1 MFNIQAQ
8 PAPSFLYFRSPL
20 RNLYASPYFKGNL
33 GVNVARSKNFSV
45 VFAARSATTIPGNG
59 KGEKS
64 PFLDSSQLASGN
76 DEPEEAGKEKDISDH
91 DDEVRMFRVCDKLIE
106 VFMVDVPNPSDWRG
120 LLAFSREWD
129 SIRPHF
135 FKRCQDRADDEVDPA
150 KKHNLFRLSRK
161 LKEVDEDVQRHNEL
175 LAAIMKA
182 PSELS
187 EIVAR
192 RRKDFTEEFCVHLF
206 AVAQS
211 YKDDKAKQNA
221 LEKLGN
227 DCIAAMQAY
236 DNRAEETEAVTAA
249 ELKLQDIMESPSLD
263 AACRK
268 IDNLAQKN
276 QLDSALVLM
285 ITKAWSDAKE
295 TNMTKE
301 EAKDILYHLYKT
313 SMNNL
318 QRSMPMEVRI
328 AKRLL
333 AIHDPKER
341 LCFLNNAF
349 TPSEK
354 LEGFD
359 EDCLYTVVN
368 CRTPEKLHSW
378 MKTVVDAYHHSQEG
392 TLLRE
397 GRDLMNPNTIVKLE
411 ELIKL
416 LQHQF
421 M

>member
-1 MFNIQAQ
+1 MISSPAQA
-8 PAPSFLYFRSPL
+8 ALSFFYFGPSPQ
-20 RNLYASPYFKGNL
+20 NLHVYPHFKGYL
-33 GVNVARSKNFSV
+33 AVNAVRSRKFSMVSVARS
-45 VFAARSATTIPGNG
+45 AATVPGNG
-59 KGEKS
+59 KGEKLRFS
-64 PFLDSSQLASGN
+64 DSCQLSSGN
-76 DEPEEAGKEKDISDH
+76 DEPEEAGKEKEEN
-91 DDEVRMFRVCDKLIE
+91 DDEVGMFRVCDKLIE
-106 VFMVDVPNPSDWRG
+106 VFMVDVPTPTDWRR

-135 FKRCQDRADDEVDPA
+135 FKRCQDRADDETDLG
-150 KKHNLFRLSRK
+150 KKHNLLRLSRK

-175 LAAIMKA
+175 LAAIRKA

-192 RRKDFTEEFCVHLF
+192 RRKDFTEEFFVHLF

-211 YKDDKAKQNA
+211 YSHDKAEQNAA

-227 DCIAAMQAY
+227 DCLAVVQVY
-236 DNRAEETEAVTAA
+236 DSRVEETEAITTA
-249 ELKLQDIMESPSLD
+249 ELKLQDIINSPSLD

-313 SMNNL
+313 SMENI
-318 QRSMPMEVRI
+318 QMSMPKDVRI
-328 AKRLL
+328 AKHLL
-333 AIHDPKER
+333 KIQDPTER
-341 LCFLNNAF
+341 LCALNDAF
-349 TPSEK
+349 SPPEK
-354 LEGFD
+354 LEEND
-359 EDCLYTVVN
+359 EDCLYT
-368 CRTPEKLHSW
+368 TPEKLHSW
-378 MKTVVDAYHHSQEG
+378 MKTVVDAYHHSEEG

-411 ELIKL
+411 DLIKVVED
-416 LQHQF
+416 HF